1 MNQWL
6 AEKAAGVSALLG
18 VCHQVAEG
26 MIVAALQEQKVKH
39 HERASDCLGQQ
50 PGVALMVHVVADTG
64 ATVRVIGGTDS
75 SKAVNVR
82 LLPRPVPVRGAGGET
97 MVERM
102 GDLPGYGG
110 LMKDCLI
117 MADCAHSL
125 LPVPLV
131 CEEKGWGYQIDQGN
145 TGSRFTSEL
154 EGETVVQL
162 ETQGGMAVL
171 PEGMVLPTP
180 REVHQVEGAGSRV
193 SQLEVAGGATTRGS
207 WEHMWCWPVRG
218 RGAATRGS

>member
-1 MNQWL
+1 
-6 AEKAAGVSALLG
+6 
-18 VCHQVAEG
+18 
-26 MIVAALQEQKVKH
+26 
-39 HERASDCLGQQ
+39 
-50 PGVALMVHVVADTG
+50 
-64 ATVRVIGGTDS
+64 
-75 SKAVNVR
+75 
-82 LLPRPVPVRGAGGET
+82 

-145 TGSRFTSEL
+145 TGSRFTA

-162 ETQGGMAVL
+162 EAKGGMAVL
-171 PEGMVLPTP
+171 PEEVVLPAP
-180 REVHQVEGAGSRV
+180 SRRRWCY
-193 SQLEVAGGATTRGS
+193 LERCTS
-207 WEHMWCWPVRG
+207 WR
-218 RGAATRGS
+218 